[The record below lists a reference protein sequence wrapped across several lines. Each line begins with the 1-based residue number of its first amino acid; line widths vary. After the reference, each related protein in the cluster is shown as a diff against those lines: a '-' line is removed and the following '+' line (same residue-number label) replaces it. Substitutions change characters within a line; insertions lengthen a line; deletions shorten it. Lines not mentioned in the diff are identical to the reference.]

1 MEWTMKKRKGAL
13 GGPLAVFVEVVLGL
27 VVIGALLI
35 FGPVLIGNTLNT
47 TAAMV
52 PASVA
57 TSVNATGLA
66 MVTLFSNIPNYLSLV
81 IMAIVFGVAIWAI
94 VAYLGRTGGER
105 V

>member
-1 MEWTMKKRKGAL
+1 MDFKKRKGSI

-27 VVIGALLI
+27 VVIGALLV
-35 FGPVLIGNTLNT
+35 FGPVLIGNALIS
-47 TAAMV
+47 TAPMAGYGTIG
-52 PASVA
+52 

-66 MVTLFSNIPNYLSLV
+66 MVTLFSNIPNYISLV

-94 VAYLGRTGGER
+94 VAYLGKGDGER